1 MWPDQRSQGVL
12 NCDYKIT
19 TKVIANSPRKVLP
32 SIIDHDQTGFLK
44 GRSVSENIRLIEGML
59 RYTETENTPGL
70 LLFVDFE
77 KAFDTL
83 EWSFIEKAFK
93 YFNFGP
99 SLIGW
104 IKLFYNDIQSCVY
117 NNGWSSGYFNLERGV
132 RQGCPLSPYIFILC
146 SEILANSIR
155 KDNLVKG
162 IKMKDTECK
171 ISQYTDNTTLF
182 LDGSKRSLQESF

>member
-1 MWPDQRSQGVL
+1 M
-12 NCDYKIT
+12 
-19 TKVIANSPRKVLP
+19 LP

-44 GRSVSENIRLIEGML
+44 GRSVSENIRLIEWML

-132 RQGCPLSPYIFILC
+132 RQGCPLSPYIFILY

-162 IKMKDTECK
+162 IKMKDT
-171 ISQYTDNTTLF
+171 
-182 LDGSKRSLQESF
+182 